1 MKEIQLTMNEIW
13 MQTKPK
19 IHKNKKK
26 YDRNKLKSELKKGSD
41 FFTLKNRLCKKRL
54 FKHNK

>member
-1 MKEIQLTMNEIW
+1 MKEVELSMNEIW

-26 YDRNKLKSELKKGSD
+26 YDRKKIKSELRKGSD
-41 FFTLKNRLCKKRL
+41 FSTYN
-54 FKHNK
+54 